1 MPTKCWSNKQNNKC
15 INKTNKCKNK
25 TNKCINK
32 HMYEHTISYKLC
44 DRHAASVQMPNKTDE
59 TNKRGADYHWDGQ
72 ASISSILE
80 MRRKISCCFCYVC
93 FMYVLCTHCV
103 RCVVMF
109 VLCILCTHCVRCCCY
124 VCVMY
129 IAYTLC
135 TPAADSHPPPPS
147 TGSHLLSPFALNQLI
162 KAVSN
167 APLPDG
173 MFFVAFLK
181 IRRTY
186 TPEKSIELWRNF
198 LPTKQR

>member
-1 MPTKCWSNKQNNKC
+1 
-15 INKTNKCKNK
+15 
-25 TNKCINK
+25 
-32 HMYEHTISYKLC
+32 
-44 DRHAASVQMPNKTDE
+44 MPNKTDE
-59 TNKRGADYHWDGQ
+59 TNKRGADNHWGGET
-72 ASISSILE
+72 SISSILE
-80 MRRKISCCFCYVC
+80 VRRKI
-93 FMYVLCTHCV
+93 
-103 RCVVMF
+103 
-109 VLCILCTHCVRCCCY
+109 RCCCY

-129 IAYTLC
+129 VYYTLC
-135 TPAADSHPPPPS
+135 KMLLLCLCYVCVVHIVLDVVVMFVLCLCITHCVHQLQIPIHLPPS

-173 MFFVAFLK
+173 MLFVAFLK